1 MSNRRLTAAFL
12 LGTAVHCFGG
22 SAYAQGI
29 AATAGSA
36 RSGDPTTESADVKG
50 FLARTVKIQGVL
62 RARWEAPQGSD
73 FTVTPADSYLLTR
86 IRLGVSFQPTG
97 WLRFFA
103 ETQDSRATFYKANPT
118 SSVADPFDFRQ
129 GYVEVGRIE
138 GQGVKVRL
146 GRQDLL
152 LGSGRLMTSGDW
164 SNVTKAFDIVH
175 GTVTATGLKMDVV
188 AGSVVAPDVNRM
200 DRHKPGEHVYGVYT
214 TLSKLVPHASVEP
227 YFFARTQMN
236 VKGKD
241 GKAGDGDT
249 LYTGG
254 RVFGTLPPAL
264 DYSAE
269 VVRELGSY
277 ADDAVRA
284 WGYVAGGGWRLSHV
298 TWKPRLNSDYIY
310 ASGDSGVKDG
320 RHQSFDYLYGA
331 NQPYYGLTG
340 LFGWRNLKN
349 WRAGVEL
356 APWRRLKVK
365 VDFRDY
371 WLANVHDG
379 LYNCSGTRT
388 VMNAKATSA
397 HVGEGVDA
405 QFNFTL
411 SPKTLLGVGVGNI
424 APGSYLAQSGKTSG
438 YVYPYMTL
446 TRQL

>member
-1 MSNRRLTAAFL
+1 LVEAEDMSNRRLTAAFL
-12 LGTAVHCFGG
+12 LGTA
-22 SAYAQGI
+22 AI
-29 AATAGSA
+29 AGSA
-36 RSGDPTTESADVKG
+36 RSEDLTTGRDDVKS
-50 FLARTVKIQGVL
+50 FLERTVKIQGSL

-73 FTVTPADSYLLTR
+73 FTLTPADSYLLTR
-86 IRLGVSFQPTG
+86 VRLGVSFQPAS
-97 WLRFFA
+97 WVRFFA
-103 ETQDSRATFYKANPT
+103 ETQDARATFYKVSPT
-118 SSVADPFDFRQ
+118 SSVNDPFEFRQ
-129 GYVEVGRIE
+129 GYVEVGTLE
-138 GQGVKVRL
+138 GRGVKVRF
-146 GRQDLL
+146 GRQDLT
-152 LGSGRLMTSGDW
+152 LGSGRLVATGEW
-164 SNVTKAFDIVH
+164 SNVTKTFDIVR

-188 AGSVVAPDVNRM
+188 AGSLVAADTNRL
-200 DRHKPGEHVYGVYT
+200 DRHKPGEHFYGVYT
-214 TLSKLVPHASVEP
+214 TLSKLIPHASVEP
-227 YFFARTQMN
+227 YLLAKTQMN

-241 GKAGDGDT
+241 GTAGDGDT

-254 RVFGTLPPAL
+254 RVIGTLPPAF

-277 ADDAVRA
+277 ANDAVRA
-284 WGYVAGGGWRLSHV
+284 WGCVAGGGWTLSHV
-298 TWKPRLNSDYIY
+298 AWKPHLNSDYIY

-331 NQPYYGLTG
+331 NQPNYGLTG
-340 LFGWRNLKN
+340 QFGWRNLKN
-349 WRAGVEL
+349 WRAGVDF

-379 LYNCSGTRT
+379 LYSSIGTRT
-388 VMNAKATSA
+388 VMNANATSA

-424 APGSYLAQSGKTSG
+424 APGSYLTQSGKTSG

-446 TRQL
+446 NRQL